1 MTNRLP
7 TQRVYLALAFCLVS
21 VLVLASTAA
30 QAKSVLAKRSDDY
43 YFPENVDQEEADRL
57 IAEKK
62 AKEKAEA
69 EERARLE
76 TTEKPPEFFKL
87 EETDFSQLINKEMA
101 AEMLKKFQKE
111 QMEKQ
116 KSKNKSDIN
125 HQMWSIITL
134 ALFFGTGIVVGIL
147 IVLVRGRRFQ
157 KSKKSLI
164 DKKQASGQK
173 NGSVAVDKPV
183 KAKSSKKAK
192 SGSKEVE
199 KNQDEQAELKVYV
212 EADDK
217 RIVI

>member
-1 MTNRLP
+1 MTSRM
-7 TQRVYLALAFCLVS
+7 YLAAATLSLLV
-21 VLVLASTAA
+21 VLA
-30 QAKSVLAKRSDDY
+30 QAKSVEKRSDDY
-43 YFPENVDQEEADRL
+43 YFPEGVDQEEADRL
-57 IAEKK
+57 IAEQR
-62 AKEKAEA
+62 AKEKALA

-87 EETDFSQLINKEMA
+87 DETDFSQLINKEMA

-164 DKKQASGQK
+164 DKKNQK
-173 NGSVAVDKPV
+173 NGSVSAEKVNKT
-183 KAKSSKKAK
+183 AKEAD
-192 SGSKEVE
+192 E

-212 EADDK
+212 EVDESKDNH
-217 RIVI
+217 IVI